1 MTGLTE
7 TGDRL
12 YVQNLHLRTLGWLP
26 RC

>member
-26 RC
+26 R